1 VRVCIVAVVIALGL
15 PVCALALSADP
26 GGTHVRPAVVA
37 RPSADAVTARPE
49 VASPPL
55 ADPADLGTSNV
66 NVAVRVGS
74 ASANVVVRVSS
85 PSGAGARPPVPT
97 PHGETRVPVPPIGA
111 SNGNVTVRVGSPGG
125 TVGHTR
131 PPIPEH

>member
-1 VRVCIVAVVIALGL
+1 VRVCIVAVVVALGL
-15 PVCALALSADP
+15 PVCAQAQWADP
-26 GGTHVRPAVVA
+26 GGAHARPALAV

-49 VASPPL
+49 VASPL
-55 ADPADLGTSNV
+55 DDAADPGTSNV
-66 NVAVRVGS
+66 NVVVRVGS
-74 ASANVVVRVSS
+74 PSNVVVRVSS
-85 PSGAGARPPVPT
+85 PSGAGVRPPVPT
-97 PHGETRVPVPPIGA
+97 PHGETRVPVPPLRS